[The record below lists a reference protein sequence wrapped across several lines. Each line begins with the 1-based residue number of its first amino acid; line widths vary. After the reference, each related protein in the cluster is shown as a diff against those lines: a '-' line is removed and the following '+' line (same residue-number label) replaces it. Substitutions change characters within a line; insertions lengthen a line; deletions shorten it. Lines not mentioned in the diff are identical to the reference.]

1 MNIINLL
8 NLIKDQVDYTTATAI
23 IDDFFTEYREKYA
36 KARYTKTT
44 AKNMIEKYITNA
56 KYKDHEV
63 SGIYAT
69 DATALFV
76 DEKQVDAKTNA
87 AERNDLAK
95 IVTETMKGRRP
106 VDCHYLIDSMV
117 LYKLLEK
124 QQFQQY
130 FIRIGDYY
138 YNPDF
143 IDVMLQCVA
152 TDKNSYIQ
160 IEVCENGALVLSQ
173 NNGAVAFVLPYIWEK
188 VEAAKNVNFGDF
200 LKLID
205 DVKSN
210 LLNEALKTA

>member
-8 NLIKDQVDYTTATAI
+8 NLIKGQVDYETATAI

-44 AKNMIEKYITNA
+44 AKNAIEKYIAAA
-56 KYKDHEV
+56 KYKDHDV

-76 DEKQVDAKTNA
+76 DEKHVNTKTNA

-95 IVTETMKGRRP
+95 NVTETMKNRRP
-106 VDCHYLIDSMV
+106 VDCRPLIESVV
-117 LYKLLEK
+117 LYKLLER

-143 IDVMLQCVA
+143 IETMLQCVT
-152 TDKNSYIQ
+152 TDKNTYIRL
-160 IEVCENGALVLSQ
+160 EVCKNGALVLSQ

-188 VEAAKNVNFGDF
+188 VEAAKNVNFSDF

-205 DVKSN
+205 DIKSD

>member
-44 AKNMIEKYITNA
+44 AKNTIEKYIAAA
-56 KYKDHEV
+56 KYKDQDV
-63 SGIYAT
+63 AGIYAT
-69 DATALFV
+69 DATALLV
-76 DEKQVDAKTNA
+76 DEKRVNAKTNA

-95 IVTETMKGRRP
+95 IVTDTMKNRRP
-106 VDCHYLIDSMV
+106 VDCRCLTESVV

-124 QQFQQY
+124 QHFQQY

-143 IDVMLQCVA
+143 IEGLIQCVA
-152 TDKNSYIQ
+152 TDKKTYIRV
-160 IEVCENGALVLSQ
+160 EVCENGALVLSQ
-173 NNGAVAFVLPYIWEK
+173 NSGAVAFVLPYMWEK
-188 VEAAKNVNFGDF
+188 TEAAKNVNFGDF

-205 DVKSN
+205 DIKSD
-210 LLNEALKTA
+210 LLNDTLKTA

>member
-44 AKNMIEKYITNA
+44 AKNAIEKYITYA
-56 KYKDHEV
+56 KYKDQNV
-63 SGIYAT
+63 PGIYAT
-69 DATALFV
+69 DATALFI

-95 IVTETMKGRRP
+95 IVTDTMKNRRP
-106 VDCHYLIDSMV
+106 VDCHCLIESVV

-143 IDVMLQCVA
+143 IEGLIQCVA
-152 TDKNSYIQ
+152 TDKKTYIRV
-160 IEVCENGALVLSQ
+160 EVCENGALVLSQ
-173 NNGAVAFVLPYIWEK
+173 NSGAVAFVLPYMWEK
-188 VEAAKNVNFGDF
+188 TEAAKNVNFRDF
-200 LKLID
+200 LKLVD
-205 DVKSN
+205 DIKSD
-210 LLNEALKTA
+210 LLNDTLKTA